1 MNTVPTTYTRP
12 RKTEATAIGQR
23 NRRRWSR
30 LLRNTLFELVPTVD
44 LMLAQE
50 TSANSARRFPWN
62 DRPSWVSIRIR
73 IDQMAA
79 IELLQR
85 RHLKATGKEISRAEV
100 LAALMAAGLGI
111 IVNHETFGGNGN

>member
-12 RKTEATAIGQR
+12 RKTEATAVGQR
-23 NRRRWSR
+23 NRSRWSR
-30 LLRNTLFELVPTVD
+30 LLRKTLFDLVPAVD

-50 TSANSARRFPWN
+50 ASANGARRSPR
-62 DRPSWVSIRIR
+62 DERPSWVSIRIR

-85 RHLKATGKEISRAEV
+85 WHLKATDKEISRAEV
-100 LAALMAAGLGI
+100 LAALMAAGLGT
-111 IVNHETFGGNGN
+111 IVNHENFGGNRN